1 MASFTSAA
9 VAPPATTLLSKT
21 LSHRSNTNANQTHR
35 FKLSCNAHNHKTLKN
50 PQTLINPTPK
60 TSPDIQTLDRR
71 NLLLGIGGL
80 YGATNYLPSAFATP
94 ITAPDNISDCIAANA
109 GISDKKDAARTL
121 ACCPPVLSEGAPK
134 RFVLPKGPVT
144 RVRPAAQRVTDEYL
158 AKYKEALRKMRDL
171 PDDDPRSF
179 KQQAMIHCAYCNGSY
194 RQKGE
199 DGKPRKEIQIHNS
212 WLFFPFHRWY
222 LYFYERILGKL
233 IDDPSFAIPY
243 WNWDSPTGMTI
254 PAMFEPDPAK
264 ENPRRNPI
272 FNPYRDANHLPP
284 VVVDIDY
291 NGTERG
297 APCIDQIG
305 INLAAMYKQMISNAT
320 DPISFFGGMYKAGDD
335 PINMGSPLIGTI
347 ESGCHTAVHRW
358 VGNSRMP
365 NNEDMGNF
373 YSAGYDPIF
382 YVHHANVDRM
392 WKIWKG
398 LGIKGHHDPTD
409 EDWLE
414 ASYVF
419 YDENKQLVRVYNKDC
434 VDTEPMGYEYE
445 ASRIPWSRNRPI
457 PRTKK
462 PKIAARSAGRVI
474 KVVDVKFPMKIDRIV
489 KVLVKRPALK
499 RSKEEKENAKEIL
512 FIDGICFDSERFVK
526 FDVYVDDKDDEPATT
541 AAESEFAGSFAQL
554 PHNHTDKMFVTS
566 AARFGLT
573 ELLEDIEAEDDDSVL
588 VTIVPRAGCHDTIIS
603 NMKIELMPID

>member
-1 MASFTSAA
+1 MASFSSAA
-9 VAPPATTLLSKT
+9 VPSAAPATTNKTNTLPPSPLFSKT
-21 LSHRSNTNANQTHR
+21 SSHRFKTHANQTLR
-35 FKLSCNAHNHKTLKN
+35 FKISCNAAANDDDKSLN
-50 PQTLINPTPK
+50 NSEILNLTPK
-60 TSPDIQTLDRR
+60 RSPDMQNVDRR

-80 YGATNYLPSAFATP
+80 YGAANYMTSIPSAFAAP

-121 ACCPPVLSEGAPK
+121 ACCPPVLSESAPK
-134 RFVLPKGPVT
+134 RFVLPKGAVT

-158 AKYKEALRKMRDL
+158 AKYNEALQKMRDL

-194 RQKGE
+194 RQKE
-199 DGKPRKEIQIHNS
+199 QDGKPRKEIQIHNS

-233 IDDPSFAIPY
+233 IDDPKFAIPY

-264 ENPRRNPI
+264 GDPRKNPI
-272 FNPYRDANHLPP
+272 FNAYRDAKHLPP

-291 NGTERG
+291 NGKERG
-297 APCIDQIG
+297 ASCIDQIS
-305 INLAAMYKQMISNAT
+305 INLAAMYKQMISSAT
-320 DPISFFGGMYKAGDD
+320 DPISFFGGEYKAGDD
-335 PINMGSPLIGTI
+335 PVNMGSPLIGSI

-382 YVHHANVDRM
+382 YAHHANVDRM

-398 LGIKGHHDPTD
+398 LGIKGHHDPTS

-419 YDENKQLVRVYNKDC
+419 YDENKELVRVYNKDC

-445 ASRIPWSRNRPI
+445 TSRIPWSRNRPI

-462 PKIAARSAGRVI
+462 PKIAARSAGRVR
-474 KVVDVKFPMKIDRIV
+474 KVEDVKFPLKVDRIV
-489 KVLVKRPALK
+489 KVLVKRPARN
-499 RSKEEKENAKEIL
+499 RSKEEKEKEKEIL
-512 FIDGICFDSERFVK
+512 FMDGIRFDSETFVK

-554 PHNHTDKMFVTS
+554 PHNHTDKMFITS

-588 VTIVPRAGCHDTIIS
+588 VTI
-603 NMKIELMPID
+603 